1 VRGTKRLPSEVEEA
15 LWQLVAAGLVTADG
29 FDALRSLIDAK
40 RRLGEKGL
48 RARPR
53 SSSGRWTL
61 LTSETE
67 RIEPESF
74 ARRLLERWGV
84 VFRDVAIRETLTPPW
99 REVLAAL
106 RRMEAR
112 GEIRGGRF
120 VHGYVGEQFALPEA
134 IEALRA
140 ARRNPDDTELVDVSD
155 YDPLRI
161 ANALLPAQRREPA
174 AITAVS

>member
-1 VRGTKRLPSEVEEA
+1 
-15 LWQLVAAGLVTADG
+15 
-29 FDALRSLIDAK
+29 
-40 RRLGEKGL
+40 
-48 RARPR
+48 
-53 SSSGRWTL
+53 
-61 LTSETE
+61 
-67 RIEPESF
+67 
-74 ARRLLERWGV
+74 
-84 VFRDVAIRETLTPPW
+84 
-99 REVLAAL
+99 LAAL

-140 ARRNPDDTELVDVSD
+140 ARRAGDDPAELVDVSD

-161 ANALLPAQRREPA
+161 AKALLPAQRREPA

>member
-1 VRGTKRLPSEVEEA
+1 VEEA

-29 FDALRSLIDAK
+29 FDALRSLSDAK

-61 LTSETE
+61 LPAATE
-67 RIEPESF
+67 RIDREAF
-74 ARRLLERWGV
+74 ARRLLTRWGV
-84 VFRDVAIRETLTPPW
+84 VFRDVIARETLAPRW
-99 REVLAAL
+99 RELLIAL

-120 VHGYVGEQFALPEA
+120 VAGFVGEQFALPEA

-140 ARRNPDDTELVDVSD
+140 ARRAGDEAPAVRLGV
-155 YDPLRI
+155 YDPLNLSGI
-161 ANALLPAQRREPA
+161 ILPGA
-174 AITAVS
+174 AVA